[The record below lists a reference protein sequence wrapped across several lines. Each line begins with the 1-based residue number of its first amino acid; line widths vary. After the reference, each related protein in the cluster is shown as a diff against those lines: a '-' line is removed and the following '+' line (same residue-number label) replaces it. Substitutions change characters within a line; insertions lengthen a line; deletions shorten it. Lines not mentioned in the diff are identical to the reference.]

1 MNDSR
6 TEGLSARIA
15 ARLKQARE
23 DIGLTLAQ
31 ASKGMGF
38 ENYQVLMNIEKGERA
53 VKALELVNFARLYA
67 RQLDFFLSSS
77 EPSPAPAVVWRSRG
91 VDPAARRVE
100 REFLEYCKEYGRLE
114 TFAEGAPTAF
124 GLKSGAVSGFDDAVL
139 LGESITRQ
147 LELGS
152 HPAKALASVL
162 EENGVKL
169 MVQES
174 RFAGSAAST
183 VGDFGAGVFLNS
195 TNAPWRVSYDLAH
208 ELFHLLT
215 WGQFPSEAPGT
226 SDEEKPMVEKL
237 ADAFASALLLPEA
250 TVVKEFRART
260 RSGNLGYV
268 DCVNM
273 ARDFGVSTQALIWRL
288 ISLRLVTRESG
299 TKAIESESLKEF
311 DRNARQQ
318 DRRRAVVEWPT
329 PRFIATAFKCL
340 QLGRLSRGRFA
351 ELMQIDR
358 GEIDGFL
365 AQRGYNAWEDYSGE
379 IATA

>member
-1 MNDSR
+1 MTVLP

-53 VKALELVNFARLYA
+53 VKALELVDFARLYA
-67 RQLDFFLSSS
+67 RQLDFFLSSA
-77 EPSPAPAVVWRSRG
+77 EPSPAPAVIWRSRG
-91 VDPAARRVE
+91 IDPVARRVE
-100 REFLEYCKEYGRLE
+100 REFLGYCEEYGRLE
-114 TFAEGAPTAF
+114 TFADGAPTTLK
-124 GLKSGAVSGFDDAVL
+124 LKSGAVSGFDDAVL
-139 LGESITRQ
+139 LGENITRQ

-169 MVQES
+169 MVRES
-174 RFAGSAAST
+174 KFAGSAAST

-195 TNAPWRVSYDLAH
+195 SNAPWRISYDLAH

-215 WGQFPSEAPGT
+215 WGQFPAETP
-226 SDEEKPMVEKL
+226 DESAGEKPMAEKL

-250 TVVKEFRART
+250 TVIKEYRART
-260 RSGNLGYV
+260 KGGDLGYV

-299 TKAIESESLKEF
+299 TKAIESESLKEL
-311 DRNARQQ
+311 DRSARQQ
-318 DRRRAVVEWPT
+318 DRKRAVIEWPT

-351 ELMQIDR
+351 ELMEIER

-379 IATA
+379 ISTA